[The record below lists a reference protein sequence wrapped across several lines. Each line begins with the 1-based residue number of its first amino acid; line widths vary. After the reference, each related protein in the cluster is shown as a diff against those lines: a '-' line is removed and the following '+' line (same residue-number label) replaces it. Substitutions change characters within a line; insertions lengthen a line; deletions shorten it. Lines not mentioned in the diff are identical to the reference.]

1 MLRYLK
7 GLELTSNVLD
17 MWTISTANDFV
28 SDNPIAF
35 TSVQVDITL
44 CLKNDVRRFE
54 RIKDINLFD
63 IACVWFLKQL
73 SAEKSWLSLSL
84 SLSLSISLSLS
95 TNHYGRVTD
104 RQTHIPYY
112 STCGPRRS
120 RRRMNTRTCKTQLSR
135 RNLQCICLIFRNG
148 LSLCC
153 ERKKPT
159 HNGSLNVVRRH
170 MLNDILYTK
179 SCPGNKITNKPILKW
194 AQHLKAIK
202 PNSTLRL
209 VFN

>member
-35 TSVQVDITL
+35 TSVQVDKTL

-73 SAEKSWLSLSL
+73 SA
-84 SLSLSISLSLS
+84 
-95 TNHYGRVTD
+95 
-104 RQTHIPYY
+104 
-112 STCGPRRS
+112 
-120 RRRMNTRTCKTQLSR
+120 
-135 RNLQCICLIFRNG
+135 
-148 LSLCC
+148 
-153 ERKKPT
+153 
-159 HNGSLNVVRRH
+159 
-170 MLNDILYTK
+170 
-179 SCPGNKITNKPILKW
+179 
-194 AQHLKAIK
+194 
-202 PNSTLRL
+202 
-209 VFN
+209 